1 MADQATLTTAN
12 GSAANGPQARVPG
25 LGERPSTAA
34 GKESNATTM
43 VSSVADFG
51 ENLLTLGE
59 LQARLA
65 AMELVRNYQ
74 ETRTAGM
81 VCLAGIVIAFASV
94 PIVLLGIA
102 ELLVS
107 ELTMRRGYALLSVA
121 GAAML
126 IAGGSVAFA
135 GSWLRG
141 KRLGFHLSA
150 EELTRNL
157 NWVRTVLRY
166 SGRFPAGR

>member
-1 MADQATLTTAN
+1 MADQATVTARNGAVAN
-12 GSAANGPQARVPG
+12 GTQTRGA
-25 LGERPSTAA
+25 STGDHASTPD
-34 GKESNATTM
+34 GKELTASTVVSN
-43 VSSVADFG
+43 VAGFG

-65 AMELVRNYQ
+65 AKELVQNYQ
-74 ETRTAGM
+74 AARTAGA
-81 VCLAGIVIAFASV
+81 VGLAGFVIAAANV

-107 ELTMRRGYALLSVA
+107 ELAMKRGYALLSVA
-121 GAAML
+121 GAA
-126 IAGGSVAFA
+126 ISIGGVSVAFA
-135 GSWLRG
+135 GSWIRR
-141 KRLGFHLSA
+141 KRLGFPVSG

-166 SGRFPAGR
+166 GGRFPHRG